1 MRKALALAAV
11 FGALAWL
18 EHRRPLR
25 ARTQPRGR
33 RVAINLAL
41 SGIAALG
48 AGAIMELVVRRA
60 TAAVERH
67 RLGVTRWVPLPRWMA
82 RAAGTVLLD
91 YSLWHWHRLC
101 HRVPALWNVHAAH
114 HADLDL
120 DVSTGLRFHVV
131 EMWLSIPFRA
141 AQILVLGIDRPTLRS
156 WETALL
162 VAIMFHHSNVRLPE
176 RLDAALA
183 RVVITPRLHGIHH
196 SALPLRFDANL
207 GTLLSWWDMLH
218 GSFESELAQADL
230 AIGLPRT
237 LGQRSPGVVESLLL
251 PLSPGMTST

>member
-11 FGALAWL
+11 FGVLAWL

-25 ARTQPRGR
+25 VRTQARGR

-41 SGIAALG
+41 SGIAAVG
-48 AGAIMELVVRRA
+48 AGAIQNIVVGHA
-60 TAAVERH
+60 TAAVERR
-67 RLGVTRWVPLPRWMA
+67 RLGITRWLPIPRVLA
-82 RAAGTVLLD
+82 RATGIVLLD

-101 HRVPALWNVHAAH
+101 HQVPALWNVHAAH

-141 AQILVLGIDRPTLRS
+141 AQILVLGIERSTLRA

-162 VAIMFHHSNVRLPE
+162 VAIMFHHSNLRLPG
-176 RLDAALA
+176 RLDAVLA
-183 RVVITPRLHGIHH
+183 RVVVTPRLHGIHH
-196 SALPLRFDANL
+196 SARPLRFDTNY

-218 GSFESELAQADL
+218 GSFASKLDQADL

-237 LGQRSPGVVESLLL
+237 IGAHSPGVVESLLL
-251 PLSPGMTST
+251 PLSPGQTYS